1 MTDAGRIES
10 RLMSDT
16 ESIAKWYPRLRREAV
31 RQLPKSLLDRVGP
44 DDLVQETLLVGL
56 CNLDKTIGR
65 TEGETRAWLS
75 VILRNRIRMAL
86 RHYCRRQGETS
97 SIREQNL
104 TPDIWDSILQN
115 ETDQMSQ
122 LMHDESVEKLRLRI
136 DRLPADLRQIVVW
149 RFFDRQDFEWIA
161 DRLNISARQSRRR
174 LEQAID
180 QIIEG
185 WNHGNTGEE

>member
-44 DDLVQETLLVGL
+44 DE
-56 CNLDKTIGR
+56 TIGR

-185 WNHGNTGEE
+185 WNHGNAGEE